1 MRKKVKM
8 SLFYQKAVG
17 LDKKAIYL
25 GHGQPDS
32 LYDLYHDIAT
42 RLFRRVLRDGGGA
55 SFTVLPVSGGAG
67 LEEDIAGL
75 PIRLGYRVAGHILL
89 SVLSLVVCPA
99 QRGLPAL
106 FRLAV
111 YLLLP
116 DRPFPHEAGRAGG
129 IPASPLS
136 RTRAAGAGDVGLVV
150 LRAFRRAAGD
160 REGESGG
167 DSRGV
172 RVVYPLFYPQAPAEG
187 CFRPLVL
194 YPYAGAAGVL
204 L

>member
-1 MRKKVKM
+1 MDILTVYM
-8 SLFYQKAVG
+8 ISIMVLVPVYSAVSCGMVVG
-17 LDKKAIYL
+17 LSLQVACL
-25 GHGQPDS
+25 G
-32 LYDLYHDIAT
+32 
-42 RLFRRVLRDGGGA
+42 R
-55 SFTVLPVSGGAG
+55 AG

-136 RTRAAGAGDVGLVV
+136 RTRGCWRWRCWSG
-150 LRAFRRAAGD
+150 RASCLSTCGWR
-160 REGESGG
+160 S
-167 DSRGV
+167 
-172 RVVYPLFYPQAPAEG
+172 
-187 CFRPLVL
+187 
-194 YPYAGAAGVL
+194 
-204 L
+204 

>member
-1 MRKKVKM
+1 M

-32 LYDLYHDIAT
+32 LYDLYHGIGT

-55 SFTVLPVSGGAG
+55 FLAGLPVSGGAG

-136 RTRAAGAGDVGLVV
+136 RTRGCWRWRCWSG
-150 LRAFRRAAGD
+150 RASCLSTCGWR
-160 REGESGG
+160 S
-167 DSRGV
+167 
-172 RVVYPLFYPQAPAEG
+172 
-187 CFRPLVL
+187 
-194 YPYAGAAGVL
+194 
-204 L
+204 

>member
-1 MRKKVKM
+1 M
-8 SLFYQKAVG
+8 VG
-17 LDKKAIYL
+17 
-25 GHGQPDS
+25 H
-32 LYDLYHDIAT
+32 
-42 RLFRRVLRDGGGA
+42 V
-55 SFTVLPVSGGAG
+55 
-67 LEEDIAGL
+67 
-75 PIRLGYRVAGHILL
+75 LL

-160 REGESGG
+160 REGKAEVIPA
-167 DSRGV
+167 V

-187 CFRPLVL
+187 CFWPLVL
-194 YPYAGAAGVL
+194 YPYAGAAGIL